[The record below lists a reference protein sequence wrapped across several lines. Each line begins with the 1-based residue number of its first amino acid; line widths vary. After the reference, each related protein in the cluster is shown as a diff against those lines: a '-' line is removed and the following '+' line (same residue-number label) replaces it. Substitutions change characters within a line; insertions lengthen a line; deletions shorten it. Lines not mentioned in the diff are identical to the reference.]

1 MVTIDPNIFIVMG
14 IGLIIVAVFKI
25 LLGSVE

>member
-1 MVTIDPNIFIVMG
+1 MATIDPNIFIVVT

-25 LLGSVE
+25 LLGIVE